1 MKKFFCFILSILI
14 VIPSM
19 YVSATQDRSYNFNKN
34 YSLSGNYANDI
45 VSVARAQK
53 GRTKASLGYTEMW
66 CADFATDCARLTGMP
81 DNIIPYNYSGRGLVA
96 NLYSY
101 ILNYC
106 NAQVVSDRQAGDL
119 VFYYCPSCNRYVH
132 VGIVAD
138 GTYSF
143 EGNVNGQ
150 VYQMGGGNGQYIDS
164 NGHKVSSGQ
173 VQRIYVRPAYSGATQ
188 TPPSDAWI
196 WSNKSLVAVNEEI
209 SFNYNAS
216 GATGFV
222 LGIDKEGVGRVRTVG
237 MDGNDWYTTTFS
249 EAGTYTIY
257 ATCYNAIGGVDSP
270 TITFTVYDSIPSEP
284 WIWSNKSLVAVNEE
298 ISFNYNASGATAFVL
313 GIDKEGAGRVRTVGM
328 DGNDWYTTTFSEA
341 GTYTIYATCYNAIG
355 GIDSPTITFT
365 VYDTIPKDP
374 WIKTDNTNIP
384 INQDVTFTFDATY
397 AVDFYL
403 GIDSEVNG
411 RIETPY
417 VNGKTYT
424 TKFENPGK
432 YTIYATCCNAY
443 GGIDSEKL
451 VFSVYDPNAT
461 PTPKE
466 PEIPI
471 KTRVITKTATE
482 NLSLVNTVYA
492 ELENLAARDIG
503 CDVILVYKYADG
515 SIAKTDIQ
523 TVKVPAKQ
531 TLNAESSVSNRI
543 IDLGGNFVN
552 SVEVYVWNSAD
563 GMIPLAE
570 KKIGSFD
577 YDY

>member
-216 GATGFV
+216 GAT
-222 LGIDKEGVGRVRTVG
+222 
-237 MDGNDWYTTTFS
+237 
-249 EAGTYTIY
+249 
-257 ATCYNAIGGVDSP
+257 
-270 TITFTVYDSIPSEP
+270 
-284 WIWSNKSLVAVNEE
+284 
-298 ISFNYNASGATAFVL
+298 AFVL

-482 NLSLVNTVYA
+482 NLSVVNTVYV

-503 CDVILVYKYADG
+503 CDVILAYKYADG
-515 SIAKTDIQ
+515 NISKTDVQ
-523 TVKVPAKQ
+523 TVTVPSKQ
-531 TLNAESSVSNRI
+531 TLNVESSVSNRI
-543 IDLGGNFVN
+543 IDLDGNLIN
-552 SVEVYVWNSAD
+552 SVDVYVWNSIN

-570 KKIGSFD
+570 KNIGSFD
-577 YDY
+577 YIY